1 MFLDQLAPLV
11 FAGAQLA
18 VAAALAIPAYF
29 FAALRR
35 PLKLA
40 LLVSLMVF
48 AMVLALVLAFDLT
61 SPAGSR
67 SLGAVLYVGGLGG
80 LVWATSFF
88 ILSYVPLAL
97 LALLRA
103 RRS

>member
-18 VAAALAIPAYF
+18 VAGALAIPAFF
-29 FAALRR
+29 FAPLR
-35 PLKLA
+35 PALKLA
-40 LLVSLMVF
+40 LFVSLMVF

-61 SPAGSR
+61 SPGGTPSV
-67 SLGAVLYVGGLGG
+67 GAALYVGGLGG

-88 ILSYVPLAL
+88 IVSYIPLAL
-97 LALLRA
+97 IALLRA

>member
-1 MFLDQLAPLV
+1 VFLDQLAPLV

-18 VAAALAIPAYF
+18 VAAALAIPAF
-29 FAALRR
+29 FIAALRLA
-35 PLKLA
+35 LKLA
-40 LLVSLMVF
+40 LFVSLMVF
-48 AMVLALVLAFDLT
+48 AMVLALVLAYDLT
-61 SPAGSR
+61 SPG
-67 SLGAVLYVGGLGG
+67 GAPSVGAALYVGGLGG

-97 LALLRA
+97 IALLRA

>member
-1 MFLDQLAPLV
+1 VILDQMPPLL
-11 FAGAQLA
+11 FAAAQLA
-18 VAAALAIPAYF
+18 VAAALAIPAF
-29 FAALRR
+29 FIAALRVA
-35 PLKLA
+35 LKLA
-40 LLVSLMVF
+40 LFVSLMVF

-61 SPAGSR
+61 SPG
-67 SLGAVLYVGGLGG
+67 GAPSVGAALYVGGLGG

-97 LALLRA
+97 IALLRA